1 MTIQNYSNFDTS
13 KPTPISEPALGV
25 DRQVQAMY
33 RDLLSKP
40 VPDRFLRLLSGV
52 ASEKDSQSS
61 GAMPSYQTN
70 DGTS

>member
-1 MTIQNYSNFDTS
+1 MTTQNYSNFDTS
-13 KPTPISEPALGV
+13 KPTPISDLALGV
-25 DRQVQAMY
+25 DRRVQAMY

-40 VPDRFLRLLSGV
+40 VPHRFLRLLNGV

-61 GAMPSYQTN
+61 GAMPRYVTN